1 MIQDRVAPSSR
12 DWRDSLIV
20 NLGSPAREN
29 QPDPPQQLRGWHVD
43 GDFFVHYLD
52 SPEQA
57 LLVVPLFTD
66 VPPQG
71 GGTALYPAGMRAVA
85 AHLRAHPEGVSPR
98 MVPRGHPDF
107 GVEGK
112 TLDWFNDVA
121 GRGAD
126 GDYVEACGDAGDVFL
141 LHPLM
146 LHSSTNNARR
156 AVRIITNPP
165 VALRE
170 PFRFDRPRGDE
181 DAYSIVERATLRM
194 LGEEDGLR
202 GWAITHPRE
211 RVVPERLMIQ
221 ERMRLEELRR
231 LEEEQ
236 RKKKVASPA
245 AAAA

>member
-1 MIQDRVAPSSR
+1 M
-12 DWRDSLIV
+12 
-20 NLGSPAREN
+20 NLGSPAHEN

-71 GGTALYPAGMRAVA
+71 GGTALYPAGMHAVA

-98 MVPRGHPDF
+98 MAPRGHPSF
-107 GVEGK
+107 GTEGGNS
-112 TLDWFNDVA
+112 LDWFNDVA
-121 GRGAD
+121 RRGAD

-165 VALRE
+165 IALRE
-170 PFRFDRPRGDE
+170 PFRFDRARGDG
-181 DAYSIVERATLRM
+181 DAYSLVERATLRM
-194 LGEEDGLR
+194 LGEEGGLA
-202 GWAITHPRE
+202 GWAITHARE
-211 RVVPERLMIQ
+211 RVVPERLRVQ
-221 ERMRLEELRR
+221 ERMKLEELRR

-236 RKKKVASPA
+236 KKKRPAVATPA
-245 AAAA
+245 AATA

>member
-1 MIQDRVAPSSR
+1 M
-12 DWRDSLIV
+12 

-29 QPDPPQQLRGWHVD
+29 QPDPPQLLRGWHVD

-98 MVPRGHPDF
+98 MVPRDHPDF
-107 GVEGK
+107 GTEK
-112 TLDWFNDVA
+112 NLNWFNDVA
-121 GRGAD
+121 SRGAD

-165 VALRE
+165 VSLRE
-170 PFRFDRPRGDE
+170 PFRFDRAGGSG
-181 DAYSIVERATLRM
+181 DAYSLVERATLRM
-194 LGEEDGLR
+194 LLGKEEEEGGLR

-211 RVVPERLMIQ
+211 RVVPERLRVQ
-221 ERMRLEELRR
+221 ERMRLEELKR

-236 RKKKVASPA
+236 KKAAVAMAAPPA
-245 AAAA
+245 AA